1 MPVTPEPTGPV
12 PPHPAPTRDAETPVL
27 WARGVTVELGGR
39 PVLAEADLTIARGEV
54 VAVLGANGS
63 GKSTLV
69 RATIGLVP
77 RRAGT
82 VELFGTPLER
92 FRDRSRLGYV
102 PQRSSNAAGVP
113 ATVREVVLSGRLAR
127 RRLVGPAR
135 RADRE
140 AADRAI
146 ELVGLTELR
155 RRPVTELS
163 GGQHQRTLIARAL
176 ATQPDLLVMDEPL
189 AGVDAASGQALAR
202 TVEELVEAGTSVL
215 LVEHDLGPL
224 APVVDRAVVIDH
236 GRVAFDGPPD
246 TAPSE
251 HVHHHPH
258 TGEPRRLEPL
268 PHEGVL

>member
-1 MPVTPEPTGPV
+1 MPVSHGD
-12 PPHPAPTRDAETPVL
+12 RDVL
-27 WARGVTVELGGR
+27 DARGVTVDLGGR
-39 PVLAEADLTIARGEV
+39 PVLSGVDLTVGRGEV

-69 RATIGLVP
+69 RAVIGLVP
-77 RRAGT
+77 RRSGDVA
-82 VELFGTPLER
+82 LFGTPLEHFHER
-92 FRDRSRLGYV
+92 ARLGYV
-102 PQRSSNAAGVP
+102 PQRNAGAAGVP

-127 RRLVGPAR
+127 RRLFGPAR

-146 ELVGLTELR
+146 EVVGLTDLR

-176 ATQPDLLVMDEPL
+176 ASEPDLLVMDEPL
-189 AGVDAASGQALAR
+189 AGVDAASGQVLAR
-202 TVEELVEAGTSVL
+202 TVADLVAAGTAVL

-224 APVVDRAVVIDH
+224 TDVVDRAVVIDH
-236 GRVAFDGPPD
+236 GRVVYDGPPG
-246 TAPSE
+246 TAPTE

-258 TGEPRRLEPL
+258 SGEPGRIEPL

>member
-1 MPVTPEPTGPV
+1 MPVSPDPPSPGPSSPRTPS
-12 PPHPAPTRDAETPVL
+12 VL
-27 WARGVTVELGGR
+27 LAREISVELGGR
-39 PVLAEADLTIARGEV
+39 RVLTDVDLTIARGEV

-77 RRAGT
+77 RRSGS
-82 VELFGTPLER
+82 VELFGTPLEH

-102 PQRSSNAAGVP
+102 PQRSTDAAGVP

-127 RRLVGPAR
+127 RRLFGPAR

-146 ELVGLTELR
+146 ELVGLTGLR
-155 RRPVTELS
+155 RRPVNELS

-176 ATQPDLLVMDEPL
+176 ASEPDLLVMDEPL
-189 AGVDAASGQALAR
+189 AGVDAASGLALAR
-202 TVEELVEAGTSVL
+202 TVEDLVAGGTSVL

-246 TAPSE
+246 AAPSE

-258 TGEPRRLEPL
+258 SGEPVRIEPL

>member
-1 MPVTPEPTGPV
+1 MPVSQGD
-12 PPHPAPTRDAETPVL
+12 RGVL
-27 WARGVTVELGGR
+27 EARGVTVDLGGR
-39 PVLAEADLTIARGEV
+39 SVLSDVDLVVGGGEV

-69 RATIGLVP
+69 RAVIGLVP
-77 RRAGT
+77 RRSGDVT
-82 VELFGTPLER
+82 LFGTPLAQ

-102 PQRSSNAAGVP
+102 PQRSVSSAGVP

-146 ELVGLTELR
+146 ELVGLTDLR

-176 ATQPDLLVMDEPL
+176 ASEPDLLVMDEPL
-189 AGVDAASGQALAR
+189 AGVDAASGLGLAR
-202 TVEELVEAGTSVL
+202 TVADLVAAGTAVL

-224 APVVDRAVVIDH
+224 TDVVDRAVVIDH
-236 GRVAFDGPPD
+236 GRVVYDGPPQS
-246 TAPSE
+246 APAE

-258 TGEPRRLEPL
+258 TGEPGRIEPL
-268 PHEGVL
+268 PREGVL